1 MPEPRGGDRPE
12 EFGPYLVY
20 EQLGLGGMASVHRAE
35 ARGIA
40 GFARPVALKRML
52 PHVAANEELV
62 RSFVREARLASHL
75 RHANVAQTL
84 ELGKVGDIY
93 FIAMELVPGKNLR
106 EVLSH
111 CLRVCGPMPLP
122 IAINIIGQIADAL
135 DYAHNLADE
144 TGTPLGIIHRDVSP
158 SNVIVSD
165 GGVAKLIDF
174 GIAKASA
181 ASMQTMSRTIKGKF
195 GYMAPEYIE
204 GRIDARADLFA
215 LGVIAH
221 ELLANRPLFQGTD
234 EMDTLHRVRTMKI
247 QPPSQWRSQIPS
259 EIDSIVMTALERD
272 PAVRWQGAH
281 ALRTALT
288 TEAQRLGLVAHGAQ
302 VDEWMT
308 WAFQR
313 QQQQGGSELR
323 SETMPEISITGDHT
337 AEHTAAPAKSNAPH
351 PRVVQRGSAP
361 PQNVPTSLNDQPTRV
376 VPDDEFIEEQRTVAL
391 RPASPELGIEPPRR
405 RSSQQPAVTPRAS
418 TVNDTPRGRRAAAL
432 GGVPDTVKSPRIE
445 APDEPGDPHTIVET
459 KRLPTD
465 LPHFEDDDSTTGD
478 RAADQTLNDVP
489 RAPVR
494 RLADDAEEETTG
506 GAWPEGESATT
517 APTRPRPKNPSKPP
531 PRKQNPSAGPQGP
544 STKRPPNVI
553 AAAGPQGPSTQRPT
567 NVLAAAGPP
576 TTPGMGPAPIVP
588 SGARTAR
595 RLAVDAPIGDV
606 LADLDERSSA
616 VAHRLPADPA
626 ASAALTTT
634 AIEPRRKG
642 RGWLLAILLVL
653 AAAGAAAVVYF
664 ALPYFT

>member
-1 MPEPRGGDRPE
+1 
-12 EFGPYLVY
+12 
-20 EQLGLGGMASVHRAE
+20 
-35 ARGIA
+35 
-40 GFARPVALKRML
+40 
-52 PHVAANEELV
+52 
-62 RSFVREARLASHL
+62 
-75 RHANVAQTL
+75 
-84 ELGKVGDIY
+84 
-93 FIAMELVPGKNLR
+93 
-106 EVLSH
+106 
-111 CLRVCGPMPLP
+111 MPLP
-122 IAINIIGQIADAL
+122 IAINVIGQIADAL

-158 SNVIVSD
+158 SNVIVSE

-221 ELLANRPLFQGTD
+221 EMLANRPLFQGTD

-247 QPPSQWRSQIPS
+247 QPPSQWRQLPP

-272 PAVRWQGAH
+272 PGVRWQGAN

-308 WAFQR
+308 WAFQ
-313 QQQQGGSELR
+313 QQQQSGTEFR

-337 AEHTAAPAKSNAPH
+337 AEHKAAPPRPSAPH

-361 PQNVPTSLNDQPTRV
+361 PPNRTSANDQPTRV
-376 VPDDEFIEEQRTVAL
+376 VPNDEFIEEQRTIAV
-391 RPASPELGIEPPRR
+391 RPASPDLGIP
-405 RSSQQPAVTPRAS
+405 TPRAS

-432 GGVPDTVKSPRIE
+432 GDVPDTVKSPRIVLAE
-445 APDEPGDPHTIVET
+445 DRDTTE
-459 KRLPTD
+459 
-465 LPHFEDDDSTTGD
+465 LPHFEDDDSTTGA
-478 RAADQTLNDVP
+478 RGADQTLDDVP
-489 RAPVR
+489 RASTN
-494 RLADDAEEETTG
+494 DDEDEETTG
-506 GAWPEGESATT
+506 GAWPEGQSATT
-517 APTRPRPKNPSKPP
+517 APARPKNPSKPA
-531 PRKQNPSAGPQGP
+531 PRKPSPSEGPAGP
-544 STKRPPNVI
+544 STKRPTNVL
-553 AAAGPQGPSTQRPT
+553 AAAGPSTQRPT

-616 VAHRLPADPA
+616 PGLQSPADPA
-626 ASAALTTT
+626 ARAALTTT

-642 RGWLLAILLVL
+642 RGLLLAILLVL